1 MFAFCSNLICFL
13 ALGNYDRAE
22 NGGKKAAG
30 LTELAKTISRTF
42 PSHSRLQFVPRILH
56 ALRPARTR
64 AINRTIKSSPGNAE
78 FRVLCYF
85 CVTNEQWPRKSPLS
99 RVCPRKNLLDENENN
114 VCDSVLRIVVVQESR
129 CRIFPLFTFH
139 R

>member
-1 MFAFCSNLICFL
+1 M
-13 ALGNYDRAE
+13 E
-22 NGGKKAAG
+22 NGRKNAAG
-30 LTELAKTISRTF
+30 LAELAKAISRTF
-42 PSHSRLQFVPRILH
+42 PLHSRLQFVPRILH

-64 AINRTIKSSPGNAE
+64 AINRTIKSSLSNAE

-85 CVTNEQWPRKSPLS
+85 CVTNEQWPHKSPLS